1 MDSKGKIFC
10 QLYPSN
16 KPIFFTL
23 FQFVFFLT
31 LCPTNFNW
39 FHFVQSCLFF
49 IFFVFSSL
57 LLFHVS
63 LLLIVFVVHCY
74 IFNSANGI
82 LLTMKNSS
90 SILNHRNLDNLLIS
104 RNLNASQFPSA
115 TVNLSNAQF
124 DSTSTWWRS
133 TFFPDDY
140 VPEDI
145 EPRDMIT
152 RIIGVIIGCLIIVG
166 TLFGNILVIMVVHK
180 YRRMKSITNI
190 LLAR

>member
-1 MDSKGKIFC
+1 
-10 QLYPSN
+10 
-16 KPIFFTL
+16 
-23 FQFVFFLT
+23 
-31 LCPTNFNW
+31 
-39 FHFVQSCLFF
+39 
-49 IFFVFSSL
+49 
-57 LLFHVS
+57 
-63 LLLIVFVVHCY
+63 
-74 IFNSANGI
+74 
-82 LLTMKNSS
+82 MKNSS
-90 SILNHRNLDNLLIS
+90 SILDHRNLDNLLVS
-104 RNLNASQFPSA
+104 RNLNASQFPSGS
-115 TVNLSNAQF
+115 VNLSTGPL

-190 LLAR
+190 LLASLASADITVAILVMPFLLVYDYLRFWPFRSIPCHFWISCDVMCCTSSILHLCAIALDSEQSKQYCHDS